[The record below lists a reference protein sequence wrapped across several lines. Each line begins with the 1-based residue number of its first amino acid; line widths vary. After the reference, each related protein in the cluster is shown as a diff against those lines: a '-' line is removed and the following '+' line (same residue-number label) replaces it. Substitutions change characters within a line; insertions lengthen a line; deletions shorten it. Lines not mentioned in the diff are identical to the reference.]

1 MIIIHATLTID
12 TTKEALFLSEITTL
26 LDASRAEEGNIS
38 YDLVKQ
44 VDKENEFK
52 MIEVWE
58 DMNAVSKHNT
68 SAHFTSF
75 SEKAKDFLI
84 APIQLSVYDANKIK

>member
-12 TTKEALFLSEITTL
+12 SAKETLFLNEMTTL

-38 YDLVKQ
+38 YDLTKQ
-44 VDKENEFK
+44 TDKENEFK
-52 MIEVWE
+52 MIEIWE
-58 DMNAVSKHNT
+58 DMSAVAKHNT

-75 SEKAKDFLI
+75 SEKAKDYLI
-84 APIQLSVYDANKIK
+84 APLQLSVYDANKIK